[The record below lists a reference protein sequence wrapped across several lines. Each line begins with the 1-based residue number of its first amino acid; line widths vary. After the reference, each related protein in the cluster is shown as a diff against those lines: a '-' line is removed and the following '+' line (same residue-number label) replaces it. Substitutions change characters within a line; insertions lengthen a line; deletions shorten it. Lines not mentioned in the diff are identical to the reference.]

1 MIERKYST
9 FWLRFAAGL
18 LDGIILM
25 PVSLI
30 FGFALMHS
38 SWLPIRIVSC
48 VVNESFPV
56 VYSIWMHGKYG
67 QTLGKMSC
75 GVIVLDISERPL
87 TMKQAVLRDIFGVAF
102 LLIGWVFDI
111 HNLIYGP
118 ALSQSGPFAV
128 IAMVVGYSALGLFGV
143 EVITMLTNRKRR
155 ALHDFIAGSVVI
167 QKSSVVR
174 APATAPTS
182 T

>member
-18 LDGIILM
+18 LDGLIMM
-25 PVSLI
+25 PVGWI
-30 FGFALMHS
+30 CGALMDS
-38 SWLPIRIVSC
+38 PWPPIRMVFS
-48 VVNESFPV
+48 VVNDSFPLA
-56 VYSIWMHGKYG
+56 YSIWMHGKYG

-75 GVIVLDISERPL
+75 GVIVLDISEQPL

-102 LLIGWVFDI
+102 LLTGWVVQI
-111 HNLIYGP
+111 HNSIYGS
-118 ALSQSGPFAV
+118 ALSQSGPFAT
-128 IAMVVGYSALGLFGV
+128 IVVSVYYSAVGLFGV
-143 EVITMLTNRKRR
+143 EVLTMLTNRKRR

-167 QKSSVVR
+167 QKPSVVR
-174 APATAPTS
+174 APAAVATS